1 MGLDIYSYS
10 GVVFT
15 LEELLSALLPKL
27 SPASF
32 QQFKRDA
39 LEVLHTKVEEGDNG
53 REHSFEAKNR
63 LIAGFEKIQHHTQL
77 ADWLLRVFQ
86 NCVDESDDP
95 SRLDHED
102 ELVSLWQCLA
112 ALPEFSALPTY
123 PEFFYSGARRKNG
136 GDVPSDEIIAMFSSG
151 GLFELSTE
159 GRELANLLNQKT
171 LSISSL
177 AKMSY

>member
-15 LEELLSALLPKL
+15 VKELLSALLPKL

-32 QQFKRDA
+32 QHFKRDA
-39 LEVLHTKVEEGDNG
+39 LEALHTKVEEGDNG
-53 REHSFEAKNR
+53 REHSFESKNR
-63 LIAGFEKIQHHTQL
+63 LISGFQKIHTPPQL

-86 NCVDESDDP
+86 NCVTESEDP

-123 PEFFYSGARRKNG
+123 PEFFHSGARRKNG
-136 GDVPSDEIIAMFSSG
+136 GDVPSDEIIAIFSSS
-151 GLFELSTE
+151 GLFELSPK

-171 LSISSL
+171 ICISSL
-177 AKMSY
+177 ARMSY